1 MTEDAIVALE
11 VQETDF
17 GEKVVLQSPFD
28 AKDFIKVLPWKELQE
43 EVAENG
49 SLREKAVSRGMGE
62 DNVAIKA
69 IEDYIEEEGF
79 SSTFATHAS
88 WESDAL
94 GRSEGAWTID
104 AGAWDEAQDYF
115 EFCGFETQNQ
125 TNL

>member
-1 MTEDAIVALE
+1 MTEDAIVAVE

-43 EVAENG
+43 EVAESG
-49 SLREKAVSRGMGE
+49 SLREKAVSRGMSE
-62 DNVAIKA
+62 DNVAIQA

-115 EFCGFETQNQ
+115 EFCGFSTQNQ